1 MMENYLI
8 ILQWEKKQH
17 FLQHKEKHKNTK
29 EAYTNGSKSMGK
41 KIGFA
46 TVFTDIIR
54 RGVLPEE
61 AFIHTDKMTSIK
73 VALKEIHKR

>member
-1 MMENYLI
+1 
-8 ILQWEKKQH
+8 
-17 FLQHKEKHKNTK
+17 
-29 EAYTNGSKSMGK
+29 MGK

-73 VALKEIHKR
+73 VALKEIHKRWVIYTDSQSYMQSIEFNKKTT